1 MKRLFVLLVVALLST
16 VVMSAKTVR
25 GYVSDQNGDPVVGVR
40 MIVANQ
46 DAPEHALVVA
56 ETDEAGY
63 FEIGVPDDLDV
74 EDLPSVFAKRGA
86 KVIKYWVS
94 LSGMIEIVAD
104 PATMKR

>member
-56 ETDEAGY
+56 ETDE
-63 FEIGVPDDLDV
+63 IGVPDDLDV

-94 LSGMIEIVAD
+94 LSGMIEIVVD

>member
-1 MKRLFVLLVVALLST
+1 MST
-16 VVMSAKTVR
+16 MVMSAKTVR

-46 DAPEHALVVA
+46 DAPKQALVIS
-56 ETDEAGY
+56 ETDQTGF
-63 FEIGVPDDLDV
+63 FEIAVPDDLNV
-74 EDLPSVFAKRGA
+74 EDIPNVFAQRGA

-94 LSGMIEIVAD
+94 MSGMIEIVID